1 MWSGTPLQM
10 NRSLETLEHI
20 FARELLGDE
29 NREALTSELVHEES
43 ASE

>member
-10 NRSLETLEHI
+10 NRSLEPLEHI
-20 FARELLGDE
+20 FARELLGDVD
-29 NREALTSELVHEES
+29 REVLTSELVHKES

>member
-1 MWSGTPLQM
+1 MQT
-10 NRSLETLEHI
+10 NRSLEPLEHV

-29 NREALTSELVHEES
+29 NREALPSELIHEES